1 MVFAAKKPAPTG
13 GNLDRDIAFPQGPE
27 DTISAV
33 RWSPVAN
40 HLAAASWDGKV
51 YVYDATNNMTTDSI
65 RGVSVLQSTDKSPFF
80 DCDFSKD
87 GTLVA
92 GASAGKTVYVLN
104 LASGSSDTLKF
115 EGHEAPI
122 RSVRFVDIPSAN
134 APIIA
139 SGSWDKTIRYWDLR
153 QPSAVAT
160 IKLGERA
167 YAMDASGAVLCAVTA
182 DNNVHFVN
190 LHGDPSQVWRV
201 TKSPLAHQPRS
212 VSVAHDGSRWAIG
225 SIEGRAAAQ
234 ATDEKDTTFQNLSF
248 KCHRNPSA
256 NSKTV
261 TDVYAVN
268 TVAFSPVSKNVLA
281 TAGSDGIFTLWD
293 VASRSRLRGFPNAG
307 GSLTAA
313 GFNRDGTM
321 FAYAVGYDWSKGYTG
336 NTAEYPRK
344 LVLHKIDPALKK

>member
-1 MVFAAKKPAPTG
+1 MAFAAKKPPVG
-13 GNLDRDIAFPQGPE
+13 GNLDKDIAFPQGPE
-27 DTISAV
+27 DTISSV

-51 YVYDATNNMTTDSI
+51 YVYDATHNTTTDSI
-65 RGVSVLQSTDKSPFF
+65 RGVSVLQSADKSPFF

-92 GASAGKTVYVLN
+92 GGSADKKVYVLN
-104 LASGSSDTLKF
+104 LASSDTLNL
-115 EGHEAPI
+115 EGHEAPV

-139 SGSWDKTIRYWDLR
+139 SASWDKTIRYWDLR
-153 QPSAVAT
+153 QPSAIAT
-160 IKLGERA
+160 IKLDERV
-167 YAMDASGAVLCAVTA
+167 YAMDASGAVLLAATA
-182 DNNVHFVN
+182 DNVVHFVN
-190 LHGDPSQVWRV
+190 LHGDPSRISRA
-201 TKSPLAHQPRS
+201 TKSPLAHQPKS
-212 VSVAHDGSRWAIG
+212 VSVSHDGSRWAIG

-234 ATDEKDTTFQNLSF
+234 ATDEKSTSFQNLSF

-256 NSKTV
+256 NSRTV
-261 TDVYAVN
+261 TDVYSVNAV
-268 TVAFSPVSKNVLA
+268 AYSPVNKDVLA
-281 TAGSDGIFTLWD
+281 TVGSDGIFTFWD
-293 VASRSRLRGFPNAG
+293 VSSRSRLRGFPSAG

-336 NTAEYPRK
+336 NTADYPKK
-344 LVLHKIDPALKK
+344 LMLHKIDPALKK